1 MNMKQKKLLM
11 GCLAT
16 FLLSIIFIPEQETFV
31 GGITMADGYSL
42 IWNLSNEVNLKVLM
56 IEWFGIGV
64 TFFALFMLFRG
75 EDKDASK

>member
-1 MNMKQKKLLM
+1 MNTKQKKLLM
-11 GCLAT
+11 GCLAA
-16 FLLSIIFIPEQETFV
+16 FLLSIIFIPEQETF

-75 EDKDASK
+75 EDQDASK